1 MVWFQKNFTLFFPLL
16 GEGSR
21 PKRGKFHLSIFIPL
35 YFCYY
40 IISTLPVF
48 LATNG
53 DGREEMKDKGS
64 ITLLFQLQRLIIAFH
79 LELVERHQIK
89 LNQPENVK
97 FANILNRIPTQQ
109 EFTMRVT

>member
-1 MVWFQKNFTLFFPLL
+1 MVWFQKNFTLFFSS
-16 GEGSR
+16 SR
-21 PKRGKFHLSIFIPL
+21 SKTQERKIPL
-35 YFCYY
+35 INFYPFILLLF
-40 IISTLPVF
+40 IISTLPLF